1 MSWVSAGLQARA
13 VGERGVCLC
22 CRAMSELSPFHLA
35 IPVAELASAR
45 HFYGET
51 LGCTEGRSAAT
62 WVDFDFFGHQLVVHL
77 AHGAGEGGSRSAK
90 PVDGDHVPVPHFGV
104 VLPLDDWQRLVD
116 RLAARAVVFELA
128 PRRRFVGQPGE
139 QATVFLRDPSGNALE
154 FKGFRDVGRALFAR

>member
-1 MSWVSAGLQARA
+1 
-13 VGERGVCLC
+13 
-22 CRAMSELSPFHLA
+22 MSELSPFHLA
-35 IPVAELASAR
+35 IPVAGLASAR

-104 VLPLDDWQRLVD
+104 VLPLDDWQRLVE

>member
-1 MSWVSAGLQARA
+1 
-13 VGERGVCLC
+13 
-22 CRAMSELSPFHLA
+22 MSELSPFHLA

-62 WVDFDFFGHQLVVHL
+62 WVDFDFFGHHLVVHL